1 MRQLARYL
9 KHNFWENRFCLRSKI
24 TVEGRVT
31 FEEQNSK
38 IIRTHSEKKERLM
51 GKTLRFLSQKRN
63 LFGDV
68 LMKGNL
74 DLIFG
79 VKLI

>member
-1 MRQLARYL
+1 
-9 KHNFWENRFCLRSKI
+9 
-24 TVEGRVT
+24 
-31 FEEQNSK
+31 
-38 IIRTHSEKKERLM
+38 M